1 MQLAQDMES
10 MIKMVTGKE
19 TPRLTGLDSVQ
30 GAIDTIEQYFENGWT
45 DGLPIVPPTDDL
57 VQGMVAAS
65 GREPTEVLGIIPP
78 RMGLATVEAVATN
91 AVMAGCRPEYMPVVI
106 ASVEAVVDEPFDL
119 QGLQAT
125 SDPAAPMVIVSGP
138 VVQQVGIN
146 HGIGLFGH
154 GSRAN
159 ATIGRALRLV
169 LVNLG
174 GGHPDSGD
182 KSTLGSP
189 AKYSYCIGVDVDTPW
204 APVHT
209 ELGFQAQDSC
219 VTVYAAD
226 APRGNNPAGSG
237 DMEFALWI
245 LADSMSN
252 LNHNIISG
260 GHAVVVISPLI
271 AHILS
276 EEGWTKEEVKS
287 YLYERARVPVE
298 RVRRYKQLRYGRPP
312 EDADAYG
319 WPKWL
324 NVDETGV
331 TVPVVRS
338 PADLLVLVAG
348 DPGRSRSAYCPARP
362 YNLPVTKKVVL
373 PSSQGL

>member
-1 MQLAQDMES
+1 MAIGKTTHRLA
-10 MIKMVTGKE
+10 
-19 TPRLTGLDSVQ
+19 GLDSVQ
-30 GAIDTIEQYFENGWT
+30 GAIDTIEQYFENGWS
-45 DGLPIVPPTDDL
+45 DGLPIVPPTEGL
-57 VQGMVAAS
+57 VDRMVAAA
-65 GREPTEVLGIIPP
+65 GRDSMDVLGIIPP
-78 RMGLATVEAVATN
+78 RMGVATVEAVATN
-91 AVMAGCRPEYMPVVI
+91 AVMAGCRPEYMPVVV
-106 ASVEAVVDEPFDL
+106 AAVEAVVDEAFDL

-169 LVNLG
+169 MINLG
-174 GGHPDSGD
+174 GGHPDTGD

-189 AKYSYCIGVDVDTPW
+189 AKYSYCVGVDVDTPW

-209 ELGFQAQDSC
+209 EFGFDAEDSC
-219 VTVYAAD
+219 VTVYASD

-237 DMEFALWI
+237 GMEFALWI

-252 LNHNIISG
+252 LNHNMISG
-260 GHAVVVISPLI
+260 GYAVVVVSPLI
-271 AHILS
+271 AHRLN
-276 EEGWTKEEVKS
+276 EEGWSKEEVKS

-298 RVRRYKQLRYGRPP
+298 RVKRYKELRYGRST
-312 EDADAYG
+312 EDSDTYG
-319 WPKWL
+319 WTKWL
-324 NVDETGV
+324 GVDEPGV

-338 PADLLVLVAG
+338 PENILVLVAG
-348 DPGRSRSAYCPARP
+348 DAGRSRSAYCPARP
-362 YNLPVTKKVVL
+362 YNLPVTKKVVT
-373 PSSQGL
+373 P